1 MSTKFVNREI
11 SWLNFNERVLQEA
24 EDNRVPLGERL
35 KFIGIFSSNR
45 DEFFRVR
52 VATLRRMVTFK
63 KQVTADLGINPVEIL
78 SKVEEKMR
86 KLQKRFDKA
95 YLNILKDLEKERIF
109 IVNEKQL
116 NVEEGEYVKSYF
128 RQKVRMEVFPFSIQT
143 GKEFPALQDSSIYLA
158 LRFVTQKD
166 KDFKYW
172 LIEVP
177 NAVPRFLVL
186 PKNGEDTRILFL
198 DDVIR
203 YNINDIFQIFDL
215 KKVESYTIKF
225 TRDAELDIDNDVS
238 QSLLSAIEQSLEKR
252 KVANPLR
259 FIYDAEMPKDF
270 LDFLIQQMGISNR
283 VQLYPGLRYHNFK
296 DFIRFPSV
304 GSDALWY
311 KFSGHVPHAEL
322 NHSKGY
328 IQAIQQRDILL
339 YYPYHNFDHFLDLL
353 REAAIDP
360 SVSHIRI
367 TLYRLA
373 SDSHVIKSLV
383 NAVRNGKYVT
393 VVIELRAR
401 FDEASNIYW
410 ANKMIDEGIRVITG
424 VPGLKVHSK
433 LCLIT
438 RREKNKKIYYAA
450 IGTGNFHEKT
460 AKLYTDFMLLTAN
473 PSITKEAR
481 EMFTFFERNYVVPK
495 FNNLLVAPFNL
506 RSRIIAL
513 INREIR
519 MARAGKPARIFM
531 KLNNL
536 VDAEIIE
543 KLYQA
548 SQVGVHIQLII
559 RGICSL
565 VAGIPEQSDHIQ
577 VISIIDKYLEHA
589 RVFIFENGGE
599 QEVFIGSADMMA
611 RNLDFRVEIVTPI
624 EDERLK
630 KEIIAIMKIQ
640 WEDNQR
646 ARIIDKDQKN
656 EYVLANKMIPVRS
669 QEDIYNY
676 LKTVSSPKK
685 AKH

>member
-95 YLNILKDLEKERIF
+95 YLNILKDLEKEKIF
-109 IVNEKQL
+109 IIHEKQL
-116 NVEEGEYVKSYF
+116 DKEEGEYVKNYF

-143 GKEFPALQDSSIYLA
+143 EKEFPALQDSSIYLA

-177 NAVPRFLVL
+177 NSVPRFLVL
-186 PKNGEDTRILFL
+186 PKKEDYTRILFL

-238 QSLLSAIEQSLEKR
+238 QSLLTAIEQSLEKR

-296 DFIRFPSV
+296 DFIRFPFV
-304 GSDALWY
+304 GSDELWY
-311 KFSGHVPHAEL
+311 KFSGHIPHEDL
-322 NHSKGY
+322 NQSKGY
-328 IQAIQQRDILL
+328 IQTIQQKDVLL

-360 SVSHIRI
+360 LVSHIRI

-373 SDSHVIKSLV
+373 TDSHVIKSLV
-383 NAVRNGKYVT
+383 NAVRNGKFVT

-401 FDEASNIYW
+401 FDEASNIHW
-410 ANKMIDEGIRVITG
+410 ANKLIDEGIRVITG

-438 RREKNKKIYYAA
+438 RREKKKKVYYAA

-473 PSITKEAR
+473 PSLTKEAR

-495 FNNLLVAPFNL
+495 FNKLLVAPFNL

-513 INREIR
+513 INREMR
-519 MARAGKPARIFM
+519 MARAGRSARIFM

-536 VDAEIIE
+536 VDVEIIE

-548 SQVGVHIQLII
+548 SEVGVHVQLVI

-565 VAGIPEQSDHIQ
+565 VAGIPNQSENIH

-599 QEVFIGSADMMA
+599 NEVYIGSADMMA

-624 EDERLK
+624 EDPKLS
-630 KEIIAIMKIQ
+630 KEIIEIMRIQ
-640 WEDNQR
+640 WEDNQK
-646 ARIIDKDQKN
+646 ARIIDKDQRN
-656 EYVLANKMIPVRS
+656 EYVLQHSETPYRS
-669 QEDIYNY
+669 QDEIHTY
-676 LKTVSSPKK
+676 LKYISSPKK
-685 AKH
+685 LKH

>member
-95 YLNILKDLEKERIF
+95 YLNILKDLEKEKIF
-109 IVNEKQL
+109 IIHEKQL
-116 NVEEGEYVKSYF
+116 DKEEGEYVKNYF

-143 GKEFPALQDSSIYLA
+143 EKEFPALQDSSIYLA

-177 NAVPRFLVL
+177 NSVPRFLVL
-186 PKNGEDTRILFL
+186 PKKEDYTRILFL

-238 QSLLSAIEQSLEKR
+238 QSLLTAIEQSLEKR

-296 DFIRFPSV
+296 DFIRFPFV
-304 GSDALWY
+304 GSDELWY
-311 KFSGHVPHAEL
+311 KFSGHIPHEDL
-322 NHSKGY
+322 NQSKGY
-328 IQAIQQRDILL
+328 IQTIQQKDVLL

-360 SVSHIRI
+360 LVSHIRI

-373 SDSHVIKSLV
+373 TDSHVIKSLV
-383 NAVRNGKYVT
+383 NAVRNGKFVT

-401 FDEASNIYW
+401 FDEASNIHW
-410 ANKMIDEGIRVITG
+410 ANKLIDEGIRVITG

-438 RREKNKKIYYAA
+438 RREKKKKVFYAA

-473 PSITKEAR
+473 PSLTKEAR

-495 FNNLLVAPFNL
+495 FNKLLVAPFNL

-513 INREIR
+513 INREMR
-519 MARAGKPARIFM
+519 MARAGRSARIFM

-536 VDAEIIE
+536 VDVEIIE

-548 SQVGVHIQLII
+548 SEVGVHVQLVI

-565 VAGIPEQSDHIQ
+565 VAGIPNQSENIH

-599 QEVFIGSADMMA
+599 NEVYIGSADMMA

-624 EDERLK
+624 EDPKLS
-630 KEIIAIMKIQ
+630 KEIIEIMRIQ
-640 WEDNQR
+640 WEDNQK
-646 ARIIDKDQKN
+646 ARIIDKDQRN
-656 EYVLANKMIPVRS
+656 EYVLQHSETPYRS
-669 QEDIYNY
+669 QDEIHTY
-676 LKTVSSPKK
+676 LKYISSPKK
-685 AKH
+685 LKH